1 MQFLQDIITVV
12 EMEEI
17 PPDLIINWD
26 RTGLHVVPGSS
37 WTMALKGSKR
47 IEIKGLND
55 KSSSLLQLY
64 SVLPC

>member
-1 MQFLQDIITVV
+1 
-12 EMEEI
+12 MEEI

-37 WTMALKGSKR
+37 WTMALKGSKC